1 LEVAMTDDL
10 DDEPEAEPVEA
21 GLGPS
26 SRSSAAPE
34 AGRGRRQR
42 EWRRS
47 WSQAL
52 LLLAAGSPALM
63 LGGVP
68 PTAMLVF
75 LVVMLVLWQRLC
87 TRSES
92 PLLVP
97 RVALLGLGATLLTCV
112 QWAPLPGIQ
121 GALAPELHASVQA
134 ALAGTGV
141 EARPGLSPSPGD
153 TGLECARLVG
163 LTLLFVAAAQLSW
176 RTAATAAALAGSAV
190 ALLGFA
196 HEALGL
202 QAIYGVYAARDVE
215 LAALPSMLST
225 FVNPNHQSG
234 LLLLGIFAA
243 GGLAADQHRQG
254 LDTRDPS
261 KVDRYGDRFLAA
273 MAALTVQVPALV
285 LSLSRGAIVAL
296 LIVGPVTTW
305 LGLRRQRSERQ
316 SQRRRSRHMSPLRM
330 VVVVGLVGLFLLVA
344 QHGAWRELGT
354 LLDLADPDADLDT
367 KLRVARESLALVEL
381 SPWLGIGRGAFIDV
395 FPPLDSLPSHVLHT
409 HLESAPLAMVVEWG
423 PLFGGAMVLGTTA
436 WWVHAMI
443 AHRKRHDGAAR
454 QIVLLGLMAAAL
466 QNAADFGFE
475 FLGVAAPAV
484 AMAGALSPKPAWRWV
499 PGRARWIGSAGL
511 VGALALAGLSRPH
524 AFTQRPGVDAEI
536 HAGKI
541 DPATVAPWRPLD
553 GRLQGLWARWA
564 GMRGDWDTARA
575 RAEVAITRRPGN
587 VDAWLIL
594 AAAQRE
600 LGAPQALVDRSMA
613 TGLALLHDPPD
624 AALVEHLLQR
634 YPEPDALAALCPHAA
649 APWRL
654 LVDALLPVAPRHAE
668 ALAAA
673 HQRHAPDDPA
683 PLYVRYEL
691 AMQAGNAS
699 LALHHARL
707 LRALVPEQAA
717 AHLAVAASLRAFDPP
732 RLVEVEQAL
741 QHALREAPLPND
753 RARGDVE
760 EELLRALIDLGDEAS
775 LARARV
781 LAPALLLRPA
791 ERETRRRRELL
802 ARQLPTAP

>member
-1 LEVAMTDDL
+1 MAEDL
-10 DDEPEAEPVEA
+10 DDEPEEAEPVE
-21 GLGPS
+21 GS
-26 SRSSAAPE
+26 
-34 AGRGRRQR
+34 GRGRRQR
-42 EWRRS
+42 ERRRS

-52 LLLAAGSPALM
+52 LIVAAGSPALM

-68 PTAMLVF
+68 PTAVLGF

-87 TRSES
+87 TRSQS

-97 RVALLGLGATLLTCV
+97 RAALLGLGAALVTFA
-112 QWAPLPGIQ
+112 QWAPLPGVQ
-121 GALAPELHASVQA
+121 EALAPGLHAAVSE

-141 EARPGLSPSPGD
+141 AARPGLSPSPGD
-153 TGLECARLVG
+153 TGLECARLLG

-176 RTAATAAALAGSAV
+176 RTAATAAALSGSAV

-196 HEALGL
+196 HEALGF
-202 QAIYGVYAARDVE
+202 QAIYGVYAARDVD
-215 LAALPSMLST
+215 LSTLPSMLST

-234 LLLLGIFAA
+234 LLLLGTFAA

-296 LIVGPVTTW
+296 LVVAPVAMW

-330 VVVVGLVGLFLLVA
+330 VVAAGLVGLFLLVA

-354 LLDLADPDADLDT
+354 LLALTDPDADLDT
-367 KLRVARESLALVEL
+367 KLRVARESLQLVRL

-395 FPPLDSLPSHVLHT
+395 FPPLDSQPSHVLHT
-409 HLESAPLAMVVEWG
+409 HLESAPLSMIVEWG
-423 PLFGGAMVLGTTA
+423 PLWGGVMVLGTA
-436 WWVHAMI
+436 GWWAHAML
-443 AHRKRHDGAAR
+443 AHRGRHDGAAR
-454 QIVLLGLMAAAL
+454 QIVLLGLFAAAL

-511 VGALALAGLSRPH
+511 VGALVLAWLGRPH
-524 AFTQRPGVDAEI
+524 AFTQRPAVDAEI
-536 HAGKI
+536 HAGRV
-541 DPATVAPWRPLD
+541 DPAAVAPWRPLD
-553 GRLQGLWARWA
+553 GRLHGLWARRA
-564 GMRGDWDTARA
+564 GEQGDWTSARA
-575 RAEVAITRRPGN
+575 RAEVALSRRTGL
-587 VDAWLIL
+587 VDAWLVL
-594 AAAQRE
+594 ATAQHE
-600 LGAPQALVDRSMA
+600 LHEPAERVDRSMA
-613 TGLALLHDPPD
+613 AGLSRLHDPPS
-624 AALVEHLLQR
+624 AALVQHLLR
-634 YPEPDALAALCPHAA
+634 HYPEPEALAALCPPAA
-649 APWRL
+649 RPWRL
-654 LVDALLPVAPRHAE
+654 LSDALLPTAPRHAD

-673 HQRHAPDDPA
+673 HAEHAPDDPA
-683 PLYVRYEL
+683 PLYVRHRL
-691 AMQAGNAS
+691 AMDSGNPA
-699 LALHHARL
+699 LALHLARL
-707 LRALVPEQAA
+707 LRALAPEQAA
-717 AHLAVAASLRAFDPP
+717 AHLALAAALRAFDPP
-732 RLVEVEQAL
+732 RLSEVEQILQHAL
-741 QHALREAPLPND
+741 QHAPLADD

-760 EELLRALIDLGDEAS
+760 EELLRTLLDLGDEPS
-775 LARARV
+775 LARARTLIPEL
-781 LAPALLLRPA
+781 LARPA

-802 ARQLPTAP
+802 ARQLPLGQSRPVPGPSD

>member
-1 LEVAMTDDL
+1 MTEDL
-10 DDEPEAEPVEA
+10 DDEPEPEAEPVEA
-21 GLGPS
+21 
-26 SRSSAAPE
+26 SA
-34 AGRGRRQR
+34 RGRRQQ
-42 EWRRS
+42 EQRRS

-52 LLLAAGSPALM
+52 LLAAAGSPALM

-68 PTAMLVF
+68 PTAVLAF
-75 LVVMLVLWQRLC
+75 LLVMLLLWQRLC
-87 TRSES
+87 TRSTS

-97 RVALLGLGATLLTCV
+97 RAALLGMGATLVTFA
-112 QWAPLPGIQ
+112 QWAPLPGVQ
-121 GALAPELHASVQA
+121 EALAPELHAAVRA
-134 ALAGTGV
+134 ALAGSGV

-163 LTLLFVAAAQLSW
+163 LTFLFVAAAQLSW

-190 ALLGFA
+190 ALIGFA
-196 HEALGL
+196 HEALGF
-202 QAIYGVYAARDVE
+202 QAIYGIYAARDVD
-215 LAALPSMLST
+215 LAVLPSMLST

-296 LIVGPVTTW
+296 LVVGPVATW

-330 VVVVGLVGLFLLVA
+330 VVAVGLVGLFLLVA

-354 LLDLADPDADLDT
+354 LLDLADPDADLET
-367 KLRVARESLALVEL
+367 KLRVARESALLLEL

-395 FPPLDSLPSHVLHT
+395 FPPFDSMPSHVLHT
-409 HLESAPLAMVVEWG
+409 HLESAPLTMVVEWG
-423 PLFGGAMVLGTTA
+423 AAFGGVMVLGTVA

-443 AHRKRHDGAAR
+443 SHRRRHDGAAR
-454 QIVLLGLMAAAL
+454 QLVLLGLLAAAL
-466 QNAADFGFE
+466 QNVADFGFE

-484 AMAGALSPKPAWRWV
+484 AMAGALSPKPAWRWA
-499 PGRARWIGSAGL
+499 PGRARWIGSAAL
-511 VGALALAGLSRPH
+511 VGALVLAALCRPH
-524 AFTQRPGVDAEI
+524 AFTQRFAVDAAI
-536 HAGKI
+536 HAGQV

-553 GRLQGLWARWA
+553 GRLHGLWARHA
-564 GMRGDWDTARA
+564 AEQGDWDTAHA
-575 RAEVAITRRPGN
+575 RAEAAIERQPGN

-594 AAAQRE
+594 AAAQHEQHEAEAVAR
-600 LGAPQALVDRSMA
+600 RSMR

-624 AALVEHLLQR
+624 AALVEYLLAR
-634 YPEPDALAALCPHAA
+634 YPEPEALAALCPRQAT
-649 APWRL
+649 PWRL
-654 LVDALLPVAPRHAE
+654 LVDALRPVAPRHAD

-673 HQRHAPDDPA
+673 HQGHAQGDPA

-691 AMQAGNAS
+691 AMQAGNPA

-707 LRALVPEQAA
+707 LRALAPEQAA
-717 AHLAVAASLRAFDPP
+717 AHLAVAAALRAFDPP

-741 QHALREAPLPND
+741 QYALREAPLPDD

-775 LARARV
+775 LVRARA
-781 LAPALLLRPA
+781 LAPELLARPA

-802 ARQLPTAP
+802 TRQLPGERERHN

>member
-1 LEVAMTDDL
+1 MDEEL
-10 DDEPEAEPVEA
+10 DDEPDAEPFEA
-21 GLGPS
+21 S
-26 SRSSAAPE
+26 
-34 AGRGRRQR
+34 GRGRRKQER
-42 EWRRS
+42 RRS

-52 LLLAAGSPALM
+52 LLVVVGSPALL

-68 PTAMLVF
+68 PSAVLAF
-75 LVVMLVLWQRLC
+75 LLLMLVLWQRLC
-87 TRSES
+87 TRSNS

-97 RVALLGLGATLLTCV
+97 RAVLLGLGATLVTFA
-112 QWAPLPGIQ
+112 QWAPVPGLQ
-121 GALAPELHASVQA
+121 QALAPELFAAVHE
-134 ALAGTGV
+134 ALAGTEV
-141 EARPGLSPSPGD
+141 VARPGLSPVPGD
-153 TGLECARLVG
+153 TGLECARLLG
-163 LTLLFVAAAQLSW
+163 LTLLFVCAAQLSW
-176 RTAATAAALAGSAV
+176 RTAATAGALAGSAV

-196 HEALGL
+196 HEALGF
-202 QAIYGVYAARDVE
+202 QAIYGVYAARDID
-215 LAALPSMLST
+215 LATLPSMLST

-296 LIVGPVTTW
+296 LLVGPLAAW
-305 LGLRRQRSERQ
+305 LGLRRQRSERH

-354 LLDLADPDADLDT
+354 LLDLANPHADLDT
-367 KLRVARESLALVEL
+367 KLRVARDAAPLLEL

-395 FPPLDSLPSHVLHT
+395 FPPFDSMPSHVLHT

-423 PLFGGAMVLGTTA
+423 LVFGAVMVLGTIG

-443 AHRKRHDGAAR
+443 AHRRRHDGAAR
-454 QIVLLGLMAAAL
+454 QIVLLGLLAVAL

-484 AMAGALSPKPAWRWV
+484 AMAGALSPKPAWRWA

-511 VGALALAGLSRPH
+511 VAALVLAGLSRGH
-524 AFTQRPGVDAEI
+524 TFTGRPAIDAAI
-536 HAGKI
+536 HAGQVE
-541 DPATVAPWRPLD
+541 AASVAPWRPLD
-553 GRLQGLWARWA
+553 GRLHGLWARSA
-564 GMRGDWDTARA
+564 AERDDWVMARE
-575 RAEVAITRRPGN
+575 RAEVAVARKPGN

-594 AAAQRE
+594 AAAQHE
-600 LGAPQALVDRSMA
+600 LHAPPELVAHSMA

-624 AALVEHLLQR
+624 DALVEYLLQR
-634 YPEPDALAALCPHAA
+634 YPEPAALAALCPPQAK
-649 APWRL
+649 PWQL
-654 LVDALLPVAPRHAE
+654 LVAALRPVAPRHAD

-673 HQRHAPDDPA
+673 YQGLAPDDPA
-683 PLYVRYEL
+683 PLYVRFEL
-691 AMQAGNAS
+691 AMQAGNAA
-699 LALHHARL
+699 LALHQARM
-707 LRALVPEQAA
+707 LRALAPEQAA
-717 AHLAVAASLRAFDPP
+717 AHLAVATALRAFDPP
-732 RLVEVEQAL
+732 RLAEVEQAL
-741 QHALREAPLPND
+741 QYALREAPLPDD

-760 EELLRALIDLGDEAS
+760 EELLRTLIDLGDEDS
-775 LARARV
+775 LGRAQA
-781 LAPALLLRPA
+781 LAPELLARPA

-802 ARQLPTAP
+802 ARQLPVPP